1 MLWLDAKISYTS
13 QHDLKLSI
21 TYMDEWWNLM
31 HYMLLIELKI
41 MVDKYKIDEEMY
53 RGKLIFYK
61 DVYIG
66 FVYHMFID
74 NPRQLV

>member
-31 HYMLLIELKI
+31 HYTLLIELKI

-53 RGKLIFYK
+53 RGKLISYN
-61 DVYIG
+61 DVYIDLSIPCL
-66 FVYHMFID
+66 FTI
-74 NPRQLV
+74 

>member
-1 MLWLDAKISYTS
+1 
-13 QHDLKLSI
+13 
-21 TYMDEWWNLM
+21 MDEWWNLM